1 MTELNDTRT
10 RLLDAAGELFADKG
24 FDGASIRDIIGRAE
38 TNIAAVNYYFRDKEH
53 LYIEAVK
60 HAACGSA
67 QDPPLPT
74 WGPKTPPAEK
84 LRDFIHM
91 MVARML
97 KTDRPRWHTQLIM
110 REMVQPTRACEEWV
124 REHIRPTAEVLM
136 QILRELLPP
145 RMPMWKLYMTG
156 FSIVG
161 QIRFYVQ
168 NQPIINMLTG
178 EENQQHFDAD
188 AVADHITEFSLAALG
203 QRGKAKKSHRKPKP
217 ECR

>member
-1 MTELNDTRT
+1 MTEHDDPRT

-24 FDGASIRDIIGRAE
+24 FDGATIRDIIGRAG

-60 HAACGSA
+60 HAACGSD
-67 QDPPLPT
+67 QEPPLPE

-84 LRDFIHM
+84 LRNFIHM

-97 KTDRPRWHTQLIM
+97 KNNRPRWHTQLIM
-110 REMVQPTRACEEWV
+110 REMVQPTAACTEWV
-124 REHIRPTAEVLM
+124 REHVRPNAEVLM
-136 QILRELLPP
+136 QVLGELLPP
-145 RMPMWKLYMTG
+145 GTPLWKVYMIG

-168 NQPIINMLTG
+168 NRPIVNMLVG
-178 EENQQHFDAD
+178 PENEAHFDAD
-188 AVADHITEFSLAALG
+188 AVADHIAEFSLAALG
-203 QRGKAKKSHRKPKP
+203 QRSRAKKDHPKPKT